1 MEFIKDI
8 IDVQGVVDELT
19 DGQLMV
25 KAKATLGMSGCTK
38 TADDKFVGD
47 RERPVAK
54 EVGVNLS
61 VDQLVEFRD
70 LTSERVCLRNTTT
83 LTSTY
88 TVYGPA
94 CRWTMSGKQHSTF
107 GLSPAYLHENGAIKE
122 DKLLEDLF
130 KMSPD
135 VEINRYRLNRRFN
148 TYLDGEWYE
157 NATALFVALYK
168 RLWLT
173 RFVEKVT
180 TNEYEVDFY
189 PGDIANCKSLDSF
202 FSVVRAKLESM
213 SHEVGFSLMDSD
225 IQKWATVLYTKSGS
239 LPAATLKS
247 KDGKEVRNPKYSEV
261 FHTFRARYWTK
272 YSYDDGHSKS
282 GKKFLSE
289 AGFGEKGFK
298 VPADLTYCQNDGEYL
313 FKHAMPWDGMDDKA
327 IDRLGRV
334 KYHLNCDGLDGRLV
348 ALLNNIMSQGE
359 RMTPFL
365 CDQDFNLGI
374 GEGTVAIYNV
384 RKEPLA
390 GSFNYSS
397 RDVQMIISRMI
408 NNHRYYEE
416 ARSAYLLFNNWL
428 AQPSTETM
436 ESHWWVLLSR
446 TMNVPKLGL
455 MRAAFPVLLSVTG
468 VKITNQAMTCANAM
482 LADNDVH
489 LFQSGAC
496 NALWFWGEYLAIHN
510 GKNVATVIKQMSHM
524 SETALDTGARSVAM
538 MSAVLGKTVPTPV
551 FSSAYTTL
559 SAPLMEQGR
568 RVVHFGHIDSVQNK
582 KYGYTTTDKTTVI
595 ANTIV
600 APGAVATVLGL
611 NGSLIQGTPISGNFI
626 VRGAQF
632 SVDMR
637 GKRKKYLSY
646 LDLWC
651 SGVVARWQG
660 YDLQYSDYNSA
671 SSMVMYAS
679 NDTGIAVPPVLQPE
693 DDMTGL
699 YKVGR
704 VEERNHVFG
713 TDFVS
718 YWNLDKHFFWS
729 VTHHK
734 ALSSPS
740 RKSSE
745 IEGGND
751 GFVIA
756 RHALVHV
763 ESRPDYMTALVATY
777 DPHVSGFQVARTA
790 VAIPLLDDTEPYAPV
805 DQEEPQI
812 ADQMGAGEATTE

>member
-25 KAKATLGMSGCTK
+25 KAKATLGMSGCVK
-38 TADDKFVGD
+38 TADNKFVGD

-61 VDQLVEFRD
+61 ADQLGEFRE
-70 LTSERVCLRNTTT
+70 LTGERVNLRNTTA
-83 LTSTY
+83 LTSTF

-94 CRWTMSGKQHSTF
+94 CRWTISGKQHSTF

-122 DKLLEDLF
+122 DKLLEDMF

-135 VEINRYRLNRRFN
+135 VEVNRYRLNRRFN
-148 TYLDGEWYE
+148 TYLEGNWYE

-173 RFVEKVT
+173 RFVEKVS

-189 PGDIANCKSLDSF
+189 PEDVAHCKSPDSF
-202 FSVVRAKLESM
+202 LSVVRAKLESM
-213 SHEVGFSLMDSD
+213 AHEVGFSPMDFD
-225 IQKWATVLYTKSGS
+225 IRRWATVLYTKSS
-239 LPAATLKS
+239 SIPSATVKS
-247 KDGKEVRNPKYSEV
+247 KDGKEVKNPKFSEV
-261 FHTFRARYWTK
+261 FHTFRAKYWTK

-282 GKKFLSE
+282 GRKFLSE
-289 AGFGEKGFK
+289 TGLAAKGFK
-298 VPADLTYCQNDGEYL
+298 VPADLTHCPNDGDYL
-313 FKHAMPWDGMDDKA
+313 FKHAMPWDGMDDRA
-327 IDRLGRV
+327 IDKLG
-334 KYHLNCDGLDGRLV
+334 KIHYHLNCDGLDGRLV
-348 ALLNNIMSQGE
+348 ALLNNIMSEGE

-374 GEGTVAIYNV
+374 EEGVVAVYNV
-384 RKEPLA
+384 AKEPLL
-390 GSFNYSS
+390 GSFNYDS
-397 RDVQMIISRMI
+397 RDVQKIISRMI

-428 AQPSTETM
+428 SQPSTETV

-468 VKITNQAMTCANAM
+468 VKITSQAMACANAM
-482 LADNDVH
+482 LADNDAH

-496 NALWFWGEYLAIHN
+496 NALWFWGEYLSIHN
-510 GKNVATVIKQMSHM
+510 GKDVATMLKQMSYM
-524 SETALDTGARSVAM
+524 SETALDTGARSSAM

-559 SAPLMEQGR
+559 SSPLMEQGR
-568 RVVHFGHIDSVQNK
+568 RVVQFGHIDCVRNR
-582 KYGYTTTDKTTVI
+582 KYGYTTTDSTTVI
-595 ANTIV
+595 ANTVV
-600 APGAVATVLGL
+600 APGAIATVLGL
-611 NGSLIQGTPISGNFI
+611 NGSLIQGTPISGNFV
-626 VRGAQF
+626 VRGAQV
-632 SVDMR
+632 SVDMKGR
-637 GKRKKYLSY
+637 QKRYLSY

-660 YDLQYSDYNSA
+660 YDLQYDNYNSA
-671 SSMVMYAS
+671 SSLVLHAS
-679 NDTGIAVPPVLQPE
+679 SDTEIASPPVLQPE

-699 YKVGR
+699 YR
-704 VEERNHVFG
+704 VREIEERDDVFG

-729 VTHHK
+729 VSHHK
-734 ALSSPS
+734 ALSNPD
-740 RKSSE
+740 RKACA
-745 IEGGND
+745 IEGGDD

-777 DPHVSGFQVARTA
+777 DPHVSGFQVTRTA
-790 VAIPLLDDTEPYAPV
+790 VAIPLLDGTDPYVPA
-805 DQEEPQI
+805 DQEEPQV
-812 ADQMGAGEATTE
+812 ADQQEAVETTAG